1 MVEGQTPVKCLL
13 PLLKL
18 KFCAILNFVST
29 KRFVHTFFPLM
40 GILVNDKSEKNQRL
54 NFYFNFYN

>member
-40 GILVNDKSEKNQRL
+40 GILVNDKSEKKSKTQFL
-54 NFYFNFYN
+54 F